1 MRRLA
6 LLCAAI
12 VLSACAQEGDASREQ
27 AGFDPSTLSA
37 PAPYRPSPGRSSA
50 GHRSAPA
57 PSAPAVRASGSPAP
71 QDPQGSSDAQFA
83 ASLSPEALAR
93 VEPPATVQAAAVRPQ
108 SASGVPGRTYAVI
121 VNGDDDRSTAGHHS
135 ENVVLAFDFLRRRYG
150 TAQADVTVLSPDR
163 GAPATRGN
171 VLAAAR
177 EASDK
182 LREGD
187 RLVVYTTG
195 HGNAAGGRWSL
206 VLQGGHGMDRDEF
219 VPAFLSNA
227 ASEIVYIGD
236 QCFSGGFASAMAEG
250 ARRAGKGVV
259 ALSATDAS
267 HSSVCTGFIRP
278 FFAAMNDP
286 RNDLDRNGLVDERE
300 SFVYARARYQ
310 STFRRNPEL
319 TNSQF
324 YAFSRPIP
332 SS

>member
-1 MRRLA
+1 MRRLL
-6 LLCAAI
+6 LLCAALA
-12 VLSACAQEGDASREQ
+12 LSACAQDGETSREQ
-27 AGFDPSTLSA
+27 AGFDRSTLSA
-37 PAPYRPSPGRSSA
+37 PAPYRPSTGRSSA
-50 GHRSAPA
+50 SQWTAPA
-57 PSAPAVRASGSPAP
+57 PSGPVVPASGSAAPA
-71 QDPQGSSDAQFA
+71 DPRGSSDAQFA

-93 VEPPATVQAAAVRPQ
+93 VERPATPDSAAVRAQ
-108 SASGVPGRTYAVI
+108 SVSGAPGRTYAVI
-121 VNGDDDRSTAGHHS
+121 VNGDDDRNTAGHHR
-135 ENVVLAFDFLRRRYG
+135 ENVMLAFDFLRRRYG

-177 EASDK
+177 DVAGR

-195 HGNAAGGRWSL
+195 HGTAAGGRWRL
-206 VLQGGHGMDRDEF
+206 VLQGGHGMDRDEL
-219 VPAFLSNA
+219 VPAFLANP
-227 ASEIVYIGD
+227 ASEVVYIGD
-236 QCFSGGFASAMAEG
+236 QCFSGGFASAMADA
-250 ARRAGKGVV
+250 ARRAGKGVI

-267 HSSVCTGFIRP
+267 NSSVCTGFIRP
-278 FFAAMNDP
+278 FFAAMDDP

-300 SFVYARARYQ
+300 SFLYARARYQ

-324 YAFSRPIP
+324 YAFPRPVP

>member
-6 LLCAAI
+6 LLCAA
-12 VLSACAQEGDASREQ
+12 LALAACSQEGEQPRETE
-27 AGFDPSTLSA
+27 AFDRSTLSA
-37 PAPYRPSPGRSSA
+37 PAPYRPSTRGSA
-50 GHRSAPA
+50 AARTQVEHRAG
-57 PSAPAVRASGSPAP
+57 PAVTAAGALPAEP
-71 QDPQGSSDAQFA
+71 RGSSDAEFA

-93 VEPPATVQAAAVRPQ
+93 VEPPATVAGAAVRPQ
-108 SASGVPGRTYAVI
+108 SATGASGRTYAVI
-121 VNGDDDRSTAGHHS
+121 VNGDDDRNTAGNHRQ
-135 ENVVLAFDFLRRRYG
+135 NVALALDFLRKRYG

-177 EASDK
+177 EAAGK

-195 HGNAAGGRWSL
+195 HGMAAGGRWSL
-206 VLQGGHGMDRDEF
+206 VLQGGRFMDRDEF
-219 VPAFLSNA
+219 VPAFLDNQ
-227 ASEIVYIGD
+227 ASDIVYIGD

-267 HSSVCTGFIRP
+267 HSSVCVGFIRP
-278 FFAAMNDP
+278 FFASVDDA
-286 RNDLDRNGLVDERE
+286 RNDLDRDGQVDERE
-300 SFVYARARYQ
+300 AFVFARARYR
-310 STFRRNPEL
+310 SSFRGSPQL

-324 YAFSRPIP
+324 YAYARAVP